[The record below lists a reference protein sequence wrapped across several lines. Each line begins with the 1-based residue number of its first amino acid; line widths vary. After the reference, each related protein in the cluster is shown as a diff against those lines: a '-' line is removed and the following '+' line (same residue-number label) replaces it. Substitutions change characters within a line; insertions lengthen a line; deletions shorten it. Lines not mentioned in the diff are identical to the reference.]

1 MLFSLTSMIIIE
13 HFWVD
18 TVSQTNIE
26 MKSKK
31 LLCKSDHLCKSTG
44 WLLSLIFCFIL
55 ENPIALLSRS

>member
-26 MKSKK
+26 IKFKK
-31 LLCKSDHLCKSTG
+31 LLCKSDHLCKSTRF
-44 WLLSLIFCFIL
+44 LLIFCFIL